1 MRVGK
6 LEAKQE
12 VMYVGNL
19 QVCRTRY
26 GQFVRGKRV
35 DLDILIARE
44 VLKVKGFIIPYFLAR
59 YKGPD
64 SVRKIRIRDEIV
76 SCQKGMWVKLPILIK
91 YKIRGDKNFQVGPDG
106 KDRAAE
112 DTLKRQ
118 AVAEEIKR
126 RVTVSQPKHR
136 TIVRPAPVRITKPVV
151 VAKPKEEEIEPDR
164 KEEKETPVDRSV
176 DSLGLNDKVVGLLQG
191 SGIYNASQVKSIKEL
206 VGIKGI
212 GVATARV
219 VMNKIKESN

>member
-19 QVCRTRY
+19 QVCRTKY

-64 SVRKIRIRDEIV
+64 SVRKIRIRETIIN
-76 SCQKGMWVKLPILIK
+76 CQKGMWVKLPILIK
-91 YKIRGDKNFQVGPDG
+91 YKIRGDRNFEVGPEG

-112 DTLKRQ
+112 DVLKRQ

-126 RVTVSQPKHR
+126 KVTVSRPKHR
-136 TIVRPAPVRITKPVV
+136 TPTSAPSVVITKPKEVV
-151 VAKPKEEEIEPDR
+151 KPKEIVKPKEEE
-164 KEEKETPVDRSV
+164 TPVDHLVS
-176 DSLGLNDKVVGLLQG
+176 SLGLNDKVVGLLQE
-191 SGIYNASQVKSIKEL
+191 SGIHNVSQVKSIKEL

-219 VMNKIKESN
+219 IMSKIKE

>member
-19 QVCRTRY
+19 QVCRTKY

-64 SVRKIRIRDEIV
+64 SVRKIRIRDNII
-76 SCQKGMWVKLPILIK
+76 SCQRGMWVKLPILIK
-91 YKIRGDKNFQVGPDG
+91 YKIRGDKNFEVGPDG

-126 RVTVSQPKHR
+126 KVTVSRPKHR
-136 TIVRPAPVRITKPVV
+136 APAPVVPVVITKPKEVV
-151 VAKPKEEEIEPDR
+151 KPKEEKIEPDR
-164 KEEKETPVDRSV
+164 KDKEKTPVDRLVNSV
-176 DSLGLNDKVVGLLQG
+176 GLNDKVVGLLQG
-191 SGIYNASQVKSIKEL
+191 SGIYNVSQIKSVREL
-206 VGIKGI
+206 TGIKGI
-212 GVATARV
+212 GLATARV
-219 VMNKIKESN
+219 IMNKIKE

>member
-1 MRVGK
+1 MREGK

-12 VMYVGNL
+12 IMYVGSL
-19 QVCRTRY
+19 QVARTKY

-44 VLKVKGFIIPYFLAR
+44 VLKIKGFIIPYFLAR
-59 YKGPD
+59 FKGPE

-76 SCQKGMWVKLPILIK
+76 SCQRGMWVKLPILIK
-91 YKIRGDKNFQVGPDG
+91 YKIRGDRNFEVGPEG

-112 DTLKRQ
+112 DVLKRQ

-126 RVTVSQPKHR
+126 KVTVSRPKHR
-136 TIVRPAPVRITKPVV
+136 AVTPASSVVITKPKEVV
-151 VAKPKEEEIEPDR
+151 KPKETVKPKEEE
-164 KEEKETPVDRSV
+164 TPVKHLVS
-176 DSLGLNDKVVGLLQG
+176 SIGLNDKVVGLLQE
-191 SGIYNASQVKSIKEL
+191 SGIYNTSQVKSAKKL

-219 VMNKIKESN
+219 IMQKIKEIN